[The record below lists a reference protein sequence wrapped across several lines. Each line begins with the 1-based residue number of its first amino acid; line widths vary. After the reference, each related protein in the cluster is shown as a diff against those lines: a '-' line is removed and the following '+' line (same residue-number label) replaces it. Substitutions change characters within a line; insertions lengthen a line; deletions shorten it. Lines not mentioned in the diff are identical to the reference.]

1 MNPRTCPA
9 CDKPLTQHPNESTRD
24 YNRRRTCGNTCAREA
39 RKRRPHD
46 FAPPQGN
53 AALYYARPHYPARI
67 ARQLAELAES
77 RPTPETYA
85 RERARILEAQ

>member
-1 MNPRTCPA
+1 MTRRSIYTHKPVLENGRSYGGAMLLMRT
-9 CDKPLTQHPNESTRD
+9 
-24 YNRRRTCGNTCAREA
+24 
-39 RKRRPHD
+39 
-46 FAPPQGN
+46 
-53 AALYYARPHYPARI
+53 HYPARI